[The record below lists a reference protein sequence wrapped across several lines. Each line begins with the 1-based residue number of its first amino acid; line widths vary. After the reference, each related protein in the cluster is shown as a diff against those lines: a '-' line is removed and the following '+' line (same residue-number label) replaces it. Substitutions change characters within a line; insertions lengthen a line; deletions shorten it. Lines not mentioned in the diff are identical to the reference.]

1 MFRGVAMPQWQD
13 LLHQGN
19 DNFHNK
25 QWKQAE
31 YCYKEA
37 ASHLDSLWSANRK
50 NVELLMAWICAIHN
64 LSSLFEVQDKAEL
77 SLQYLKIPHERM
89 LSIYQCNKYCEDT
102 KLIAQNALKITFM
115 PILMF
120 SKRHPVCDTCTQS
133 LAAFQS
139 EIALNQQI
147 IH

>member
-1 MFRGVAMPQWQD
+1 MVQWQS
-13 LLHQGN
+13 LLNEGN
-19 DNFHNK
+19 DYFHNQ

-37 ASHLDSLWSANRK
+37 AFHLDSLWAADTTD
-50 NVELLMAWICAIHN
+50 VQLLLAWICAIHN
-64 LSSLFEVQDKAEL
+64 LSSLFEVQDDPIL
-77 SLQYLKIPHERM
+77 SLQYLQIPHNRM
-89 LSIYQCNKYCEDT
+89 LSIYQCSEYCEDT

-120 SKRHPVCDTCTQS
+120 TKRHPTCENCQQS
-133 LAAFQS
+133 LAELKAS
-139 EIALNQQI
+139 IESNQQI